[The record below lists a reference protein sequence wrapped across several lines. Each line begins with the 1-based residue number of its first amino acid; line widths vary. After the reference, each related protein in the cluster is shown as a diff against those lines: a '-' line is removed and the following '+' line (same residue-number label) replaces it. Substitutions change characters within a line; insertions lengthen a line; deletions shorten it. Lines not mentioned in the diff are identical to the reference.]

1 MTLLEVKELKRGF
14 GSKTFGTRIEVLKG
28 VNLQIKQGE
37 LVALMGPSGCGKSTL
52 LNIIGG
58 LLPGDEGIIEL
69 EDVNNK
75 GTRNKASRSKEQ
87 LEEKLNRDIDG
98 DGKIGTSN
106 KFSYGTKPPNKVV
119 NVRRSGVGWIFQDF
133 HLIEHLTAID
143 NVALSLEISGL
154 AENEAE
160 EKARIAL
167 TNVGLEDRIDFGVE
181 QLSGGQRQRVA
192 VARAIAGSRPLL
204 LADEPTGNLDIES
217 GNDVIKLF
225 KMLTKAE
232 KPISVLMV
240 THDPNLASQA
250 DRMLLLK
257 DGIVA
262 ASDIKSAW
270 GLGGNE

>member
-1 MTLLEVKELKRGF
+1 MALLEVKELKRGF

-28 VNLQIKQGE
+28 VNLEIKQGE

-58 LLPGDEGIIEL
+58 LLKGDSGKINI
-69 EDVNNK
+69 N
-75 GTRNKASRSKEQ
+75 SKE
-87 LEEKLNRDIDG
+87 KNY
-98 DGKIGTSN
+98 N
-106 KFSYGTKPPNKVV
+106 YGTKNPNGVV
-119 NVRRSGVGWIFQDF
+119 EVRRNGVGWIFQDF

-154 AENEAE
+154 AEKEAE
-160 EKARIAL
+160 EKARLAL
-167 TNVGLEDRIDFGVE
+167 TKVGLKDRMDFGVE

-225 KMLTKAE
+225 QMLTKSE

-257 DGIVA
+257 DGTVA

-270 GLGGNE
+270 GLGGKE

>member
-1 MTLLEVKELKRGF
+1 MALLEVKELKRGF

-28 VNLQIKQGE
+28 VNLEIKKGE

-58 LLPGDEGIIEL
+58 LLKGD
-69 EDVNNK
+69 
-75 GTRNKASRSKEQ
+75 S
-87 LEEKLNRDIDG
+87 
-98 DGKIGTSN
+98 GKISITSQEN
-106 KFSYGTKPPNKVV
+106 SYNYGTKNPNRVV
-119 NVRRSGVGWIFQDF
+119 DVRRNGVGWIFQDF

-154 AENEAE
+154 TEREAE
-160 EKARIAL
+160 EKARLAL
-167 TNVGLEDRIDFGVE
+167 TKVGLRDRIDFGVE

-225 KMLTKAE
+225 KMLTKSE

-257 DGIVA
+257 DGLVA

-270 GLGGNE
+270 GIGGKK